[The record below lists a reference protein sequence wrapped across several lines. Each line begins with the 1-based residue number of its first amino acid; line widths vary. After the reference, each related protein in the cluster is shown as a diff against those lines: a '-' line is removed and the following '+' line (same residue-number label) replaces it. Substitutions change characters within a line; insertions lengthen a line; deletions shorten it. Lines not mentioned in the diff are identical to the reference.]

1 MIPDDVA
8 FQERDIFD
16 TQDPDFINLESGL
29 YTSTIY
35 VHIVTDFP

>member
-1 MIPDDVA
+1 MIPGDVA

-16 TQDPDFINLESGL
+16 FQDLDFINLESAL

-35 VHIVTDFP
+35 VHTVTDFP